1 MTLSQQLLDLS
12 QNHSVSEDNV
22 HYVRVDEIPEPVRT
36 EFRAW
41 LRLAQ
46 CPVIDGEGPCAY
58 AHDFELFR
66 QRREKLRT

>member
-12 QNHSVSEDNV
+12 QNHRVSKDNV
-22 HYVRVDEIPEPVRT
+22 HYVRINEVPEPART
-36 EFRAW
+36 EFQAW

-46 CPVIDGEGPCAY
+46 CPVIDGEGLCAY

-66 QRREKLRT
+66 QRCEKLKS